1 MSKLEK
7 LKKETEEI
15 NSILEKAS
23 SSGLKSENHDTTL
36 LKSREEWDLIK
47 ALGDFPV
54 IVQKSAEHLDPRI
67 MTSYLYDV
75 SKLFSKFYQTCSIL
89 NAENKQLASSRLYLV
104 ECTLQVMKNAMELV
118 LVPFLEK
125 M

>member
-1 MSKLEK
+1 
-7 LKKETEEI
+7 
-15 NSILEKAS
+15 
-23 SSGLKSENHDTTL
+23 
-36 LKSREEWDLIK
+36 
-47 ALGDFPV
+47 
-54 IVQKSAEHLDPRI
+54 